1 LPEGVIGG
9 RRVAWRAGGS
19 GEPALLLHCA
29 LAHSGAFGPLMAR
42 LGDRLAMRALDLP
55 GHGGTDRDPAR
66 DIQDQAVE
74 DALAMLAETGPAH
87 LIGHSFGGTVALR
100 LAAEAP
106 GLVRGLTLIEPVMFA
121 FLADAGDPAYE
132 AEIALQASFHAAA
145 GTGDWRTAADLFLAR
160 WGNAGGLASLPEA
173 QAGYIL
179 ARMPTIVASEPSILR
194 REGRR
199 LHLDDLRGLIM
210 PVLLIEGAESPA
222 VVGAILDA
230 IATVLQQA
238 RRVSVPGAGHMLP
251 VTHPDAVSDA
261 IRDLLGGDEVE
272 KAVDLGL

>member
-1 LPEGVIGG
+1 
-9 RRVAWRAGGS
+9 
-19 GEPALLLHCA
+19 
-29 LAHSGAFGPLMAR
+29 
-42 LGDRLAMRALDLP
+42 MRALDLP
-55 GHGGTDRDPAR
+55 GHGGTDWDPAR

-74 DALAMLAETGPAH
+74 DALAMLAETGTAH
-87 LIGHSFGGTVALR
+87 LVGHSFGGTVALR

-106 GLVRGLTLIEPVMFA
+106 GLARSLTLIEPVMFA

-132 AEIALQASFHAAA
+132 AEIALQAGFHAAA
-145 GTGDWRTAADLFLAR
+145 GAGDWRTAADLFLAR

-230 IATVLQQA
+230 IATVLPQA

-251 VTHPDAVSDA
+251 VTHPDAVSGVL
-261 IRDLLGGDEVE
+261 RDLLGGDQSEE
-272 KAVDLGL
+272 PVDLRL

>member
-1 LPEGVIGG
+1 VPDRVIGG
-9 RRVAWRAGGS
+9 RRVAWREAGR

-55 GHGGTDRDPAR
+55 GHGGTDWDPAR
-66 DIQDQAVE
+66 DIQDQAVG

-87 LIGHSFGGTVALR
+87 VVGHSFGGTVALR
-100 LAAEAP
+100 LAGEVP
-106 GLVRGLTLIEPVMFA
+106 GRVRSLTLIEPVMFA

-132 AEIALQASFHAAA
+132 AEIAVQAGFHAAA
-145 GTGDWRTAADLFLAR
+145 GAGDWRTAADLFLAR
-160 WGNAGGLASLPEA
+160 WGNAGGLASLPAA

-179 ARMPTIVASEPSILR
+179 DRMPTIVASEAAILR
-194 REGRR
+194 SEGRK
-199 LHLDDLRGLIM
+199 LHLEDLQGLTM

-230 IATVLQQA
+230 IAGVLPQA
-238 RRVSVPGAGHMLP
+238 CRVTVPGAGHMLP
-251 VTHPDAVSDA
+251 VTHPDAVSGA
-261 IRDLLGGDEVE
+261 LRDLLGGDQAQEP
-272 KAVDLGL
+272 VDLRL